1 MGLEP
6 LILVVKTLGNL
17 GLKMIS
23 SEKKK
28 LSFIMVIVGK
38 LCFIC
43 EPLRFSSL
51 GTD

>member
-6 LILVVKTLGNL
+6 LILVVKTLRKL

-23 SEKKK
+23 SEKK

-38 LCFIC
+38 LGFIC